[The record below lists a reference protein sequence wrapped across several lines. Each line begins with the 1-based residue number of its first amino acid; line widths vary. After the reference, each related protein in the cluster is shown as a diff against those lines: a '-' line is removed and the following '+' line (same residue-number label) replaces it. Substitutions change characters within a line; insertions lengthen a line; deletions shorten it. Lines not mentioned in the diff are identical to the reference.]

1 MRLSDDII
9 MHIYSFLPI
18 VDEKVAILNKSIL
31 NMKPMISELLLTYY
45 YNIYI
50 SNDIYLSWLLNDIE
64 RWMNQDIATMNGY
77 TDKYIEIIK
86 KTANKNL
93 TMSMDD
99 SMYTKY
105 WSNLYSNPKKEI
117 KTFINRLSHIE
128 VIDLYK
134 FIIKI
139 RPHNNMFSNTGEHY
153 ISSFY
158 SQTQNP
164 LSMPLSMPLI
174 N

>member
-31 NMKPMISELLLTYY
+31 NMKPMIS
-45 YNIYI
+45 
-50 SNDIYLSWLLNDIE
+50 
-64 RWMNQDIATMNGY
+64 WMNQDIATMNGY

-164 LSMPLSMPLI
+164 LSMPLSIPLI